1 MTRIHLILRR
11 PFTAWRP
18 VASAALVITVLALA
32 ACGGDDDTVAPAPT
46 QPAAASSPAQSAPAI
61 AVADNSFSPGSLT
74 VKAGTK
80 VTWTWGGKNPH
91 SVVGKFDGQDVKS
104 EQLTGTGTFAFT
116 FAKAG
121 TFEYQCGV
129 HGAAMTGKVIVQ

>member
-1 MTRIHLILRR
+1 MVRVLCVRR
-11 PFTAWRP
+11 HPFAARVVLVS
-18 VASAALVITVLALA
+18 VAMAIGLLAV
-32 ACGGDDDTVAPAPT
+32 ACGGDDDDAPAAT
-46 QPAAASSPAQSAPAI
+46 QPASVNSPTQSAP
-61 AVADNSFSPGSLT
+61 VVGVEDNAFNPSSLT

-80 VTWTWGGKNPH
+80 VTWTWEGKNPH

-104 EQLTGTGTFAFT
+104 QQLTGAGSFEFT

-129 HGAAMTGKVIVQ
+129 HGAGMSGKVVIQ